1 MKMLID
7 ADACPVVDI
16 CIDCAGKHDMP
27 VWLICDT
34 AHQMDRDGASTIV
47 VTRGADSADFRL
59 VNLIQPGDLVIT
71 QDYGLAAMSLAR
83 KARVLHQSGMRYTD
97 DNIDSLLLARH
108 TARKVRMAGGRMRG
122 PAKRT
127 RTEDEAFRAALLTLL
142 REEPQPTAG
151 SPASPDA

>member
-1 MKMLID
+1 MKILID

-16 CIDCAGKHDMP
+16 SIDAAKRFGVP

-34 AHQMDRDGASTIV
+34 AHQMERDGAQTIV

-59 VNLIQPGDLVIT
+59 VNLIEPGDAVVT

-83 KARVLHQSGMRYTD
+83 KARVLHQSGMRYTEE
-97 DNIDSLLLARH
+97 NIDSLLLARH
-108 TARKVRMAGGRMRG
+108 NARKVRMAGGRMRG

-127 RTEDEAFRAALLTLL
+127 RAEDEAFRAALAALL
-142 REEPQPTAG
+142 QEET
-151 SPASPDA
+151 